1 MKKLIFCICS
11 FFLFVNGYSQKINPL
26 GKKIVSSVVVSNY
39 NSNGSI
45 NEQTKIFYSYNE
57 NGWLKSVKLL
67 NNNGS
72 ITVVRK
78 GYELKSNVYKY
89 TTNENGYIISK
100 EYKYNVKKDLIKKLT
115 EYTYTSDCDE
125 MFLTQISRQQFVL
138 DSNIWSPSHDIFYL
152 KFRYFDGNCY
162 WEQGHSTNLNID
174 KQTEFYGEEVKFDR
188 RKYGSIV
195 NDTNINPNLFL
206 SMLCWEICLDV
217 HEFEL
222 STEWCGMVSEHIL
235 KYENGFNIETV
246 IDANTNISRMFIRY
260 KNGNI
265 FRSLDINYLY

>member
-1 MKKLIFCICS
+1 MVIRNIITNFAENKLVIFFVFVF

-45 NEQTKIFYSYNE
+45 NEQTKIFYPYNE
-57 NGWLKSVKLL
+57 NRWLKSVKLL

-72 ITVVRK
+72 ITVVRQ

-125 MFLTQISRQQFVL
+125 MFLLLLS
-138 DSNIWSPSHDIFYL
+138 SL
-152 KFRYFDGNCY
+152 K
-162 WEQGHSTNLNID
+162 
-174 KQTEFYGEEVKFDR
+174 
-188 RKYGSIV
+188 
-195 NDTNINPNLFL
+195 
-206 SMLCWEICLDV
+206 
-217 HEFEL
+217 
-222 STEWCGMVSEHIL
+222 
-235 KYENGFNIETV
+235 
-246 IDANTNISRMFIRY
+246 
-260 KNGNI
+260 
-265 FRSLDINYLY
+265 